1 MSTTAEAL
9 HVTKPDRL
17 RPIMEVG
24 KDFGL
29 LESEII
35 SYGPYKAKV
44 SLEVLK
50 RLESRPE
57 GKLVVV
63 TAITPTRAGE
73 GKTTSAISLTQGLGR
88 IGANVALCLRQPS
101 TGPLFGI
108 KGGGTGGGLAQIV
121 PMEEI
126 NLHFNGDIHAVEA
139 AHNLLAA
146 VIDAAIFHGQLEM
159 GPSFITWPRTLD
171 VNDRALRHIVT
182 GLGGD
187 EHGVPRESSFIIAAA
202 SEIMAILA
210 LAGNLEDLR
219 ARIGRILV
227 AQKKDGSLVTAEDLR
242 VAGAM
247 TVLLKDAL
255 LPNIVQT
262 MEGQPALV
270 HAGPFGNIAHGNN
283 SLLADQIALKLAD
296 IVVTEAGFG
305 AELGLEKF
313 AHIVARYGNL
323 RPAAALVVAT
333 VRALKSHGGV
343 PVAKLGIEDVDA
355 LQRGMENLAAHID
368 IVRAFGMRCVVGINR
383 FPGDTDREL
392 ELVRSMAVDLGADA
406 AVVNDGFSRGGQGS
420 VDLARAVERA
430 VASGSNFAPLYGPGT
445 PIREQITTL
454 ARRLYGAADVELL
467 PECQKRIDWLTERGM
482 GTLPVCMSK
491 THLSLSHNPALKG
504 RPRGFTMPIRN
515 VYPSAG
521 AGFIVALAGDIQ
533 LMPGMGKEPAYTRID
548 IDATGQISG
557 LA

>member
-1 MSTTAEAL
+1 M
-9 HVTKPDRL
+9 
-17 RPIMEVG
+17 
-24 KDFGL
+24 
-29 LESEII
+29 
-35 SYGPYKAKV
+35 
-44 SLEVLK
+44 
-50 RLESRPE
+50 
-57 GKLVVV
+57 VV

-88 IGANVALCLRQPS
+88 IGADVALCLRQPS

-126 NLHFNGDIHAVEA
+126 NLHFTGDIHAVEA

-146 VIDAAIFHGQLEM
+146 VIDATIFHGQLEI

-210 LAGNLEDLR
+210 LASDLEDLR
-219 ARIGRILV
+219 RRVGRIIV
-227 AQKKDGSLVTAEDLR
+227 AQRKDGSFVTAEDLR

-262 MEGQPALV
+262 IEGQPTLV

-296 IVVTEAGFG
+296 VVVTEAGFG
-305 AELGLEKF
+305 ADLGLEKF
-313 AHIVARYGNL
+313 AHIVARYGHL
-323 RPAAALVVAT
+323 RPSAAVLVAT
-333 VRALKSHGGV
+333 VRALKSHGGL
-343 PVAKLGIEDVDA
+343 PMGRLAEENLEA
-355 LQRGMENLAAHID
+355 LKRGAENLAAHID
-368 IVRAFGMRCVVGINR
+368 IVRAFGMRCIVAVNR
-383 FPGDTDREL
+383 FPSDTEREL
-392 ELVRSMAVDLGADA
+392 GLVTDLAMQFGADG
-406 AVVNDGFSRGGQGS
+406 AVVNDGFARGGDGS
-420 VDLARAVERA
+420 IDLAEAVQGATRN
-430 VASGSNFAPLYGPGT
+430 GSNFAPIYPPTT
-445 PIREQITTL
+445 PIREQIQTL
-454 ARRLYGAADVELL
+454 ARRLYGAADVEFL

-491 THLSLSHNPALKG
+491 THLSLSHDPSLKG
-504 RPRGFTMPIRN
+504 RPRGFTLPIRN

-533 LMPGMGKEPAYTRID
+533 LMPGLGKEPAYTRIEL
-548 IDATGQISG
+548 APNGQITG
-557 LA
+557 LT

>member
-1 MSTTAEAL
+1 MSQAARTL
-9 HVTKPDRL
+9 DVPQPHQL

-24 KDFGL
+24 KEFGL
-29 LESEII
+29 LESELI
-35 SYGPYKAKV
+35 SYGPYKAKIN
-44 SLEVLK
+44 LDALK
-50 RLESRPE
+50 RLESRPD
-57 GKLVVV
+57 GRLVVV

-73 GKTTSAISLTQGLGR
+73 GKTTSAISLTEGLGR
-88 IGANVALCLRQPS
+88 IGTKVALCLRQPS

-108 KGGGTGGGLAQIV
+108 KGGGTGGGLAQVV

-126 NLHFNGDIHAVEA
+126 NLHFTGDIHAVEA

-146 VIDAAIFHGQLEM
+146 VIDAALFHGQLEI

-187 EHGVPRESSFIIAAA
+187 EHGITRESSFIIAAA

-210 LAGNLEDLR
+210 LASDLGDLR
-219 ARIGRILV
+219 QRIGRIIV
-227 AQKKDGSLVTAEDLR
+227 AQRKDGSFVTAEDLR

-247 TVLLKDAL
+247 TVLLKEAL

-296 IVVTEAGFG
+296 VVVTEAGFG
-305 AELGLEKF
+305 ADLGLEKF
-313 AHIVARYGNL
+313 AHIVARYGHL

-343 PVAKLGIEDVDA
+343 PLAKLGAEDLDA
-355 LQRGMENLAAHID
+355 LKRGAENLAAHVD
-368 IVRAFGMRCVVGINR
+368 IVKAFGMRAVVGVNR
-383 FPGDTDREL
+383 FPTDTDREL
-392 ELVRSMAVDLGADA
+392 DLVTQLAKEFGADA
-406 AVVNDGFSRGGQGS
+406 AVVNDGFTHGGEG
-420 VDLARAVERA
+420 AVELAEA
-430 VASGSNFAPLYGPGT
+430 VLGVTQNGSHFAPLYPPDA
-445 PIREQITTL
+445 PIREQIQTL
-454 ARRLYGAADVELL
+454 ARRVYGAADVEFL

-491 THLSLSHNPALKG
+491 THLSLSHDPALKG
-504 RPRGFTMPIRN
+504 RPRGFTLPVRN

-521 AGFIVALAGDIQ
+521 AGFVVALAGDIQ
-533 LMPGMGKEPAYTRID
+533 LMPGLGKEPAYTRID
-548 IDATGQISG
+548 IEPSGHITG
-557 LA
+557 LT

>member
-1 MSTTAEAL
+1 MSQIARAL
-9 HVTKPDRL
+9 DVPQSNHL

-24 KDFGL
+24 KAFGL
-29 LESEII
+29 LETDLND
-35 SYGPYKAKV
+35 YGPYKAKI
-44 SLEVLK
+44 SLDALK
-50 RLESRPE
+50 RLENRPD
-57 GKLVVV
+57 GRLVVV

-73 GKTTSAISLTQGLGR
+73 GKTTSAISLTQGVGR
-88 IGANVALCLRQPS
+88 IGTRVALCLRQPS

-108 KGGGTGGGLAQIV
+108 KGGGTGGGMAQIV

-126 NLHFNGDIHAVEA
+126 NLHFTGDIHAVEA

-146 VIDAAIFHGQLEM
+146 VIDAALFHGQLEI

-187 EHGVPRESSFIIAAA
+187 EHGVTRESSFIIAAA

-210 LAGNLEDLR
+210 LASDLGDLR
-219 ARIGRILV
+219 ERIGRIIV
-227 AQKKDGSLVTAEDLR
+227 AQRKDGSFITAADLR

-283 SLLADQIALKLAD
+283 SVL
-296 IVVTEAGFG
+296 
-305 AELGLEKF
+305 
-313 AHIVARYGNL
+313 
-323 RPAAALVVAT
+323 
-333 VRALKSHGGV
+333 ALKSHGGV
-343 PVAKLGIEDVDA
+343 PLAKLGNEDLDA
-355 LQRGMENLAAHID
+355 LKRGAENLAAHID
-368 IVRAFGMRCVVGINR
+368 IVKAFGMRSVVGVNR
-383 FPGDTDREL
+383 FPTDTEREL
-392 ELVRSMAVDLGADA
+392 ELLTELAGEFGADA
-406 AVVNDGFSRGGQGS
+406 AVVNDGFSHGGEG
-420 VDLARAVERA
+420 AVELAEA
-430 VASGSNFAPLYGPGT
+430 VLGATENASNFAPLYAPET
-445 PIREQITTL
+445 PIREQIQTL
-454 ARRLYGAADVELL
+454 AHRVYGAADVEFL

-491 THLSLSHNPALKG
+491 THLSLSHDPALKG
-504 RPRGFTMPIRN
+504 RPRGFTLPVRN

-521 AGFIVALAGDIQ
+521 AGFVVALAGDIQ
-533 LMPGMGKEPAYTRID
+533 LMPGLGKEPAYTRID
-548 IDATGQISG
+548 IDRNGTITG
-557 LA
+557 LT

>member
-1 MSTTAEAL
+1 MSQAAQRL
-9 HVTKPDRL
+9 DVVHPQQL
-17 RPIMEVG
+17 RPVLEIG

-29 LESEII
+29 LDSEMI
-35 SYGPYKAKV
+35 SYGPYKAKI
-44 SLEVLK
+44 SLEALQ
-50 RLESRPE
+50 RLEGRPS
-57 GKLVVV
+57 GRLVVV

-73 GKTTSAISLTQGLGR
+73 GKTTSAIGLTEGLGK

-108 KGGGTGGGLAQIV
+108 KGGGTGGGMAQIV

-126 NLHFNGDIHAVEA
+126 NLHFTGDIHAVEA

-146 VIDAAIFHGQLEM
+146 VIDAAIFHGQLEI

-171 VNDRALRHIVT
+171 VNDRALRHIIT

-210 LAGNLEDLR
+210 LASDLADLR
-219 ARIGRILV
+219 QRIGRIIV
-227 AQKKDGSLVTAEDLR
+227 GQRKDGSFVTAEDLR

-255 LPNIVQT
+255 LPNLVQT

-283 SLLADQIALKLAD
+283 SLLADQVALKLAD

-305 AELGLEKF
+305 ADLGLEKF
-313 AHIVARYGNL
+313 AHIVARYGHL
-323 RPAAALVVAT
+323 KPAAALVVAT

-343 PVAKLGIEDVDA
+343 ALAKLGTENLEA
-355 LQRGMENLAAHID
+355 LRSGAENLAAHID
-368 IVRAFGMRCVVGINR
+368 IVQAFGMRGVVAINR
-383 FPGDTDREL
+383 FPSDTDREL
-392 ELVRSMAVDLGADA
+392 KLLQELALQFGADA
-406 AVVNDGFSRGGQGS
+406 AVVNDGYGRGGEG
-420 VDLARAVERA
+420 AVELAEA
-430 VASGSNFAPLYGPGT
+430 VQAVTKSGSNFAPLNTPET
-445 PIREQITTL
+445 PIREQILTL
-454 ARRLYGAADVELL
+454 ARRVYGAADVEFL
-467 PECQKRIDWLTERGM
+467 PECQKRIDWLTEQGM

-521 AGFIVALAGDIQ
+521 AGFVVALAGDIQ
-533 LMPGMGKEPAYTRID
+533 LMPGLGKEPAYTRID
-548 IDATGQISG
+548 IDATGAITG
-557 LA
+557 LT

>member
-1 MSTTAEAL
+1 
-9 HVTKPDRL
+9 
-17 RPIMEVG
+17 
-24 KDFGL
+24 
-29 LESEII
+29 
-35 SYGPYKAKV
+35 
-44 SLEVLK
+44 
-50 RLESRPE
+50 
-57 GKLVVV
+57 
-63 TAITPTRAGE
+63 
-73 GKTTSAISLTQGLGR
+73 
-88 IGANVALCLRQPS
+88 
-101 TGPLFGI
+101 
-108 KGGGTGGGLAQIV
+108 
-121 PMEEI
+121 
-126 NLHFNGDIHAVEA
+126 
-139 AHNLLAA
+139 
-146 VIDAAIFHGQLEM
+146 M

-187 EHGVPRESSFIIAAA
+187 EHGVPHESSFIIAAA

-210 LAGNLEDLR
+210 LAANLGDLR
-219 ARIGRILV
+219 ERIGRILV
-227 AQKKDGSLVTAEDLR
+227 AQRKDGSLVTAEDLR

-247 TVLLKDAL
+247 TVLLKEAL

-305 AELGLEKF
+305 SDLGLEKF

-343 PVAKLGIEDVDA
+343 AVAKLGIEDIDA

-392 ELVRSMAVDLGADA
+392 ELVQRMAVELGAHA
-406 AVVNDGFSRGGQGS
+406 AVVNDGFSRGGEGS

-430 VASGSNFAPLYGPGT
+430 VATGSHFAPLYQPGT
-445 PIREQITTL
+445 PIREQITML
-454 ARRLYGAADVELL
+454 AQRLYGAADVELL

-504 RPRGFTMPIRN
+504 RPRGFTLPIRN

-533 LMPGMGKEPAYTRID
+533 LMPGLGKEPAYTRID
-548 IDATGQISG
+548 IDAAGRISG

>member
-1 MSTTAEAL
+1 MSQAARAFDVVE
-9 HVTKPDRL
+9 PFRI
-17 RPIMEVG
+17 RPVMEVG
-24 KDFGL
+24 KAFGL
-29 LESEII
+29 QESEMI
-35 SYGPYKAKV
+35 SYGPHKAKIT
-44 SLEVLK
+44 LDVLR
-50 RLESRPE
+50 RLRDRPD
-57 GKLVVV
+57 GQLVVV

-88 IGANVALCLRQPS
+88 IGAKVALCLRQPS

-108 KGGGTGGGLAQIV
+108 KGGGTGGGRAQIV

-126 NLHFNGDIHAVEA
+126 NLHFTGDIHAVEA

-146 VIDAAIFHGQLEM
+146 VIDSAIFHGQLEI

-210 LAGNLEDLR
+210 LASDLQDLR
-219 ARIGRILV
+219 QRVGRIVV
-227 AQKKDGSLVTAEDLR
+227 AQRKDGSFVTAEDLR

-255 LPNIVQT
+255 LPNLVQT
-262 MEGQPALV
+262 MEGQPTLV

-305 AELGLEKF
+305 ADLGLEKF
-313 AHIVARYGNL
+313 AHIVARYGHL
-323 RPAAALVVAT
+323 KPAAAVIVAT

-343 PVAKLGIEDVDA
+343 PAARLNEENADA
-355 LQRGMENLAAHID
+355 LRRGSENLAAHID
-368 IVRAFGMRCVVGINR
+368 IVRAFGMRCVVGVNR

-392 ELVRSMAVDLGADA
+392 AIVTELAAQFGADA
-406 AVVNDGFSRGGQGS
+406 AVVHDGFGRGGEGS
-420 VDLARAVERA
+420 LELAEAVSSAIQR
-430 VASGSNFAPLYGPGT
+430 GSTFAPLYGPDT
-445 PIREQITTL
+445 PIRDQILTL
-454 ARRLYGAADVELL
+454 AQRLYGAADVEFL
-467 PECQKRIDWLTERGM
+467 PECQKRMDWLTERGM

-491 THLSLSHNPALKG
+491 THLSLSHNPSLKG

-521 AGFIVALAGDIQ
+521 AGFVVALAGDIQ
-533 LMPGMGKEPAYTRID
+533 LMPGLGKEPAYTRID
-548 IDATGQISG
+548 IDRTGAITG
-557 LA
+557 LT

>member
-1 MSTTAEAL
+1 MSTTAQPL
-9 HVTKPDRL
+9 HVTNTPRL

-44 SLEVLK
+44 SLDVLK

-88 IGANVALCLRQPS
+88 VGVRVALCLRQPS

-108 KGGGTGGGLAQIV
+108 KGGGTGGGQAQIV
-121 PMEEI
+121 PMEDI

-210 LAGNLEDLR
+210 LARNMEDLR
-219 ARIGRILV
+219 GRIGRVLV
-227 AQKKDGSLVTAEDLR
+227 AQRKDGSLVTAEDLR

-305 AELGLEKF
+305 SDLGLEKF

-343 PVAKLGIEDVDA
+343 PAARLGLEDIDA

-383 FPGDTDREL
+383 FPGDSDQEL
-392 ELVRSMAVDLGADA
+392 ALVERMAVELGADA
-406 AVVNDGFSRGGQGS
+406 AVVNDGFSQGGEGS

-430 VASGSNFAPLYGPGT
+430 VAAGSRFAPLYQPGT

-454 ARRLYGAADVELL
+454 AQRLYGAADVELL

-504 RPRGFTMPIRN
+504 RPRGFTLPIRN

-533 LMPGMGKEPAYTRID
+533 LMPGLGKEPAYTRID
-548 IDATGQISG
+548 IDATGRITG

>member
-1 MSTTAEAL
+1 MSQPA
-9 HVTKPDRL
+9 KGFDPMPSDRL
-17 RPIMEVG
+17 RPAIDIG
-24 KDFGL
+24 TDFGL
-29 LESEII
+29 LESELI
-35 SYGPYKAKV
+35 SYGPHKAKI
-44 SLEVLK
+44 SLDVLK
-50 RLESRPE
+50 RLKSRRE
-57 GKLVVV
+57 GRLVVV
-63 TAITPTRAGE
+63 TAITPTRLGE
-73 GKTTSAISLTQGLGR
+73 GKTTTAISLTQGLGR

-108 KGGGTGGGLAQIV
+108 KGGGTGGGMAQVV
-121 PMEEI
+121 PMDEI
-126 NLHFNGDIHAVEA
+126 NLHFTGDIHAVEA

-146 VIDAAIFHGQLEM
+146 VIDAAIFHGQLEV

-182 GLGGD
+182 GLGGA

-210 LAGNLEDLR
+210 LASDLEDLR
-219 ARIGRILV
+219 HRVGRIIV
-227 AQKKDGSLVTAEDLR
+227 AQRKDGSFITAEDLR

-255 LPNIVQT
+255 LPNLVQT

-305 AELGLEKF
+305 ADLGLEKF
-313 AHIVARYGNL
+313 AHIVARYGHL
-323 RPAAALVVAT
+323 RPEAALVVAT

-343 PVAKLGIEDVDA
+343 PITKLGSEDLDA
-355 LQRGMENLAAHID
+355 LRRGAENLAAHID
-368 IVRAFGMRCVVGINR
+368 IVRAFGMRCVVGVNR
-383 FPGDTDREL
+383 FPTDTDREL
-392 ELVRSMAVDLGADA
+392 KLLTELAIQFGADA
-406 AVVNDGFSRGGQGS
+406 AVVNDGFSDGGEGAME
-420 VDLARAVERA
+420 LAEAVLETTK
-430 VASGSNFAPLYGPGT
+430 SGSDFTPLYPEGT
-445 PIREQITTL
+445 PIREQILTL
-454 ARRLYGAADVELL
+454 ARRLYGAADVEFL
-467 PECQKRIDWLTERGM
+467 PECQKRIDWLAERGM

-491 THLSLSHNPALKG
+491 THLSLSHDPTLKG

-521 AGFIVALAGDIQ
+521 AGFVVALAGDIQ
-533 LMPGMGKEPAYTRID
+533 LMPGLGKEPAYTRID
-548 IDATGQISG
+548 IDANGTISG
-557 LA
+557 LT

>member
-1 MSTTAEAL
+1 MGQPMKAL
-9 HVTKPDRL
+9 EVPQPRL
-17 RPIMEVG
+17 RPITEVG
-24 KDFGL
+24 TEFGL
-29 LESEII
+29 LESELI
-35 SYGPYKAKV
+35 SYGPYKAKI
-44 SLEVLK
+44 SLDALK
-50 RLESRPE
+50 RLQNRPD
-57 GKLVVV
+57 GRLVVV

-88 IGANVALCLRQPS
+88 IGTNVALCLRQPS

-108 KGGGTGGGLAQIV
+108 KGGGTGGGMAQIV

-126 NLHFNGDIHAVEA
+126 NLHFTGDIHAVEA

-146 VIDAAIFHGQLEM
+146 VIDAALFHGQLEI

-187 EHGVPRESSFIIAAA
+187 EHGITRESSFIIAAA

-210 LAGNLEDLR
+210 LASDLGDLR
-219 ARIGRILV
+219 ERIGRIIV
-227 AQKKDGSLVTAEDLR
+227 AQRKDGSFVTAEDLR

-247 TVLLKDAL
+247 TVLLKEAL

-296 IVVTEAGFG
+296 VVVTEAGFG
-305 AELGLEKF
+305 ADLGLEKF
-313 AHIVARYGNL
+313 AHIVARYGHL
-323 RPAAALVVAT
+323 RPAAALLVAT

-343 PVAKLGIEDVDA
+343 PPAKLGNEDLDA
-355 LQRGMENLAAHID
+355 LKRGAENLAAHID
-368 IVRAFGMRCVVGINR
+368 IVKAFGMCSVVGVNR
-383 FPGDTDREL
+383 FPTDTEREL
-392 ELVRSMAVDLGADA
+392 ELLTELALELGADA
-406 AVVNDGFSRGGQGS
+406 AVINDGFSHGGEGS
-420 VDLARAVERA
+420 IELANAVLA
-430 VASGSNFAPLYGPGT
+430 ATQNGSNFAPLYPPET
-445 PIREQITTL
+445 PIREQIQTL
-454 ARRLYGAADVELL
+454 ARRVYGAADVEFL
-467 PECQKRIDWLTERGM
+467 PECQKRIDWLTDRGM

-491 THLSLSHNPALKG
+491 THLSLSHDPALKG
-504 RPRGFTMPIRN
+504 RPRGFTLPIRN

-533 LMPGMGKEPAYTRID
+533 LMPGLGKEPAYTRID
-548 IDATGQISG
+548 IDASGDITG
-557 LA
+557 LT

>member
-1 MSTTAEAL
+1 MSQTARSL
-9 HVTKPDRL
+9 DVPQPRRL
-17 RPIMEVG
+17 RPITEVG
-24 KDFGL
+24 KEFGL
-29 LESEII
+29 LQSELI
-35 SYGPYKAKV
+35 SYGPYKAKI

-50 RLESRPE
+50 RLDNRPD
-57 GKLVVV
+57 GKLIVV

-73 GKTTSAISLTQGLGR
+73 GKTTSAIALTEGLGR
-88 IGANVALCLRQPS
+88 IGTNVALCLRQPS

-108 KGGGTGGGLAQIV
+108 KGGGTGGGRAQIV

-126 NLHFNGDIHAVEA
+126 NLHFTGDIHAVEA

-146 VIDAAIFHGQLEM
+146 VIDAALFHGQLEI

-187 EHGVPRESSFIIAAA
+187 EHGITRESSFIIAAA

-210 LAGNLEDLR
+210 LAADLEDLR
-219 ARIGRILV
+219 ARIGRIIV
-227 AQKKDGSLVTAEDLR
+227 AQRKDGSFVTAEDLR

-296 IVVTEAGFG
+296 VVVTEAGFG
-305 AELGLEKF
+305 ADLGLEKF
-313 AHIVARYGNL
+313 AHIVARYGHL

-343 PVAKLGIEDVDA
+343 PVAKLGNEDLDA
-355 LQRGMENLAAHID
+355 LQRGAENLAAHVD
-368 IVRAFGMRCVVGINR
+368 IVKAFGMRSVVGVNR
-383 FPGDTDREL
+383 FPTDTEREL
-392 ELVRSMAVDLGADA
+392 ELLTKLALEFGADA
-406 AVVNDGFSRGGQGS
+406 AVVNDGFSHGGEG
-420 VDLARAVERA
+420 AVELAEA
-430 VASGSNFAPLYGPGT
+430 VLGATQNGSHFAPLYTPDT
-445 PIREQITTL
+445 PIREQIQTL
-454 ARRLYGAADVELL
+454 ARRVYGAADVEFL

-491 THLSLSHNPALKG
+491 THLSLSHDPALKG
-504 RPRGFTMPIRN
+504 RPRGFTLPIRN

-533 LMPGMGKEPAYTRID
+533 LMPGLGKEPAYTRID
-548 IDATGQISG
+548 IDPSGRITG
-557 LA
+557 LT

>member
-1 MSTTAEAL
+1 
-9 HVTKPDRL
+9 
-17 RPIMEVG
+17 MEVG
-24 KDFGL
+24 RELGL
-29 LESEII
+29 RESEVI

-44 SLEVLK
+44 SLGALDRVHD
-50 RLESRPE
+50 RPD

-88 IGANVALCLRQPS
+88 IGAKVALCLRQPS

-108 KGGGTGGGLAQIV
+108 KGGGTGGGKAQVV

-126 NLHFNGDIHAVEA
+126 NLHFNGDFHAVEA

-146 VIDAAIFHGQLEM
+146 VIDSAIFHGQLQA

-182 GLGGD
+182 GLGGV

-202 SEIMAILA
+202 SELMAILA
-210 LAGNLEDLR
+210 LASDMADLR
-219 ARIGRILV
+219 ERIARIIVTQR
-227 AQKKDGSLVTAEDLR
+227 KDGSFVTAEDLR
-242 VAGAM
+242 VTGAM
-247 TVLLKDAL
+247 TVLMKDAL
-255 LPNIVQT
+255 LPNLVQT
-262 MEGQPALV
+262 MEGQPALI

-305 AELGLEKF
+305 ADLGLEKF

-343 PVAKLGIEDVDA
+343 SLAKLGDENVEA
-355 LQRGMENLAAHID
+355 LKRGMENLAAHVD
-368 IVRAFGMRCVVGINR
+368 IVKAFGMRCVVGINR
-383 FPGDTDREL
+383 FPTDTDREL
-392 ELVRSMAVDLGADA
+392 DLVKTMAREYGADA
-406 AVVNDGFSRGGQGS
+406 AVVNDGFTRGGDGS
-420 VDLARAVERA
+420 VELATAVQA
-430 VASGSNFAPLYGPGT
+430 AANSGSHFAPLYPPGT
-445 PIREQITTL
+445 PIREQIETV
-454 ARRLYGAADVELL
+454 ARRLYGADGVEFL
-467 PECQKRIDWLTERGM
+467 PDCQKRIDWLTERGM

-491 THLSLSHNPALKG
+491 THLSLSHDPSLKG
-504 RPRGFTMPIRN
+504 RPRGFTIPVRN

-533 LMPGMGKEPAYTRID
+533 LMPGLGKEPAYTRID
-548 IDATGQISG
+548 IDANGVISG
-557 LA
+557 LT

>member
-1 MSTTAEAL
+1 MSQTARAL
-9 HVTKPDRL
+9 DLPQSRRL
-17 RPIMEVG
+17 RPIMDVG
-24 KDFGL
+24 KEFGL
-29 LESEII
+29 LESELI
-35 SYGPYKAKV
+35 SYGPYKAKI
-44 SLEVLK
+44 SLDALK
-50 RLESRPE
+50 RLKSRPD
-57 GKLVVV
+57 GRLVVV

-88 IGANVALCLRQPS
+88 IGTRVALCLRQPS

-108 KGGGTGGGLAQIV
+108 KGGGTGGGRAQIV

-126 NLHFNGDIHAVEA
+126 NLHFTGDIHAVEA

-146 VIDAAIFHGQLEM
+146 VIDAALFHGQLEI

-187 EHGVPRESSFIIAAA
+187 EHGITRESSFIIAAA

-210 LAGNLEDLR
+210 LAADLEDLR
-219 ARIGRILV
+219 ARIGRIIV
-227 AQKKDGSLVTAEDLR
+227 AQRKDGSFVTAEDLR

-296 IVVTEAGFG
+296 VVVTEAGFG
-305 AELGLEKF
+305 ADLGLEKF
-313 AHIVARYGNL
+313 AHIVARYGHL

-343 PVAKLGIEDVDA
+343 PMAKLAAEDLDA
-355 LQRGMENLAAHID
+355 LRRGAENLAAHID
-368 IVRAFGMRCVVGINR
+368 IVKAFGMRSVVGVNR
-383 FPGDTDREL
+383 FPPDTEPEL
-392 ELVRSMAVDLGADA
+392 ELLTELAREFGADA
-406 AVVNDGFSRGGQGS
+406 AVVNDGFGRGGDG
-420 VDLARAVERA
+420 AVELAEA
-430 VASGSNFAPLYGPGT
+430 VLGATQNGSNFAPLYPPET
-445 PIREQITTL
+445 PIREQIQTL
-454 ARRLYGAADVELL
+454 ARRVYGAADVEFL

-491 THLSLSHNPALKG
+491 THLSLSHDPALKG
-504 RPRGFTMPIRN
+504 RPRGFTLPIRN

-521 AGFIVALAGDIQ
+521 AGFVVALAGDIQ
-533 LMPGMGKEPAYTRID
+533 LMPGLGKEPAYTRID
-548 IDATGQISG
+548 IEPNGLITG
-557 LA
+557 LT

>member
-1 MSTTAEAL
+1 MRAVDAPQP
-9 HVTKPDRL
+9 HRL

-24 KDFGL
+24 KEFGL
-29 LESEII
+29 LESELI
-35 SYGPYKAKV
+35 SYGPYKAKI
-44 SLEVLK
+44 SPDALRRLK
-50 RLESRPE
+50 NRPD
-57 GKLVVV
+57 GRLVVV

-88 IGANVALCLRQPS
+88 IGTNVALCLRQPS

-108 KGGGTGGGLAQIV
+108 KGGGTGGGMAQIV

-126 NLHFNGDIHAVEA
+126 NLHFTGDIHAVEA

-146 VIDAAIFHGQLEM
+146 VIDAALFHGQLEI

-187 EHGVPRESSFIIAAA
+187 EHGVTRESSFIIAAA

-210 LAGNLEDLR
+210 LASDLGDLR
-219 ARIGRILV
+219 QRIGRIIV
-227 AQKKDGSLVTAEDLR
+227 AQRRDGSLVTAEDLR

-247 TVLLKDAL
+247 TVLLRDAL

-296 IVVTEAGFG
+296 VVVTEAGFG
-305 AELGLEKF
+305 ADLGLEKF
-313 AHIVARYGNL
+313 AHIVARYGHL
-323 RPAAALVVAT
+323 RPTAALVVAT
-333 VRALKSHGGV
+333 VRALKSHGGL
-343 PVAKLGIEDVDA
+343 PQAKLGNEDIDA
-355 LQRGMENLAAHID
+355 LKRGAENLAAHID
-368 IVRAFGMRCVVGINR
+368 IVKAFGMRSVVGVNR
-383 FPGDTDREL
+383 FPTDTEREL
-392 ELVRSMAVDLGADA
+392 KLLIELAQEFGADA
-406 AVVNDGFSRGGQGS
+406 SVVNDGFAHGGEGAIELAEAMLGAMENGS
-420 VDLARAVERA
+420 H
-430 VASGSNFAPLYGPGT
+430 FAPLYPPDT
-445 PIREQITTL
+445 PIREQIQTL
-454 ARRLYGAADVELL
+454 ARRVYGAADVEFL
-467 PECQKRIDWLTERGM
+467 PECQKRIDWLIERGM

-491 THLSLSHNPALKG
+491 THLSLSHDPALKG
-504 RPRGFTMPIRN
+504 RPRGFTLPIRN

-533 LMPGMGKEPAYTRID
+533 LMPGLGKEPAYTRID
-548 IDATGQISG
+548 IDASGQITG
-557 LA
+557 LT

>member
-1 MSTTAEAL
+1 MSEPAQAL
-9 HVTKPDRL
+9 DIVRPERL
-17 RPIMEVG
+17 RPVMEVG
-24 KDFGL
+24 KEFGL
-29 LESEII
+29 LESEMI
-35 SYGPYKAKV
+35 SYGPYKAKI
-44 SLEVLK
+44 SLDVLK
-50 RLESRPE
+50 RLEARPE
-57 GKLVVV
+57 GRLVVV

-108 KGGGTGGGLAQIV
+108 KGGGTGGGMAQVV

-126 NLHFNGDIHAVEA
+126 NLHFTGDIHAVEA

-146 VIDAAIFHGQLEM
+146 VIDAAIFHGQLQI
-159 GPSFITWPRTLD
+159 GPSFVTWPRTLD

-210 LAGNLEDLR
+210 LAGDLGDLR
-219 ARIGRILV
+219 QRVGRIIV
-227 AQKKDGSLVTAEDLR
+227 AQRKDGSFVTAEDLR

-255 LPNIVQT
+255 LPNLVQT

-305 AELGLEKF
+305 SDLGLEKF
-313 AHIVARYGNL
+313 AHIVARYGHL

-343 PVAKLGIEDVDA
+343 ALAKLGTEDLDA
-355 LQRGMENLAAHID
+355 LRRGAENLAAHID
-368 IVRAFGMRCVVGINR
+368 IVKAFGMRSVVGVNR
-383 FPGDTDREL
+383 FPTDTDREL
-392 ELVRSMAVDLGADA
+392 GLLTELASQFGADA
-406 AVVNDGFSRGGQGS
+406 AVVNDGFNRGGEGTTELAQPVCSAQSRGNAHTGS
-420 VDLARAVERA
+420 DPDPG
-430 VASGSNFAPLYGPGT
+430 ASGLWCRRRRVSTRVPEAYRLAHRTGNGKFAGLHVEDASLAVSRSVTEGP
-445 PIREQITTL
+445 PP
-454 ARRLYGAADVELL
+454 RLHHAH
-467 PECQKRIDWLTERGM
+467 
-482 GTLPVCMSK
+482 S
-491 THLSLSHNPALKG
+491 
-504 RPRGFTMPIRN
+504 
-515 VYPSAG
+515 
-521 AGFIVALAGDIQ
+521 
-533 LMPGMGKEPAYTRID
+533 
-548 IDATGQISG
+548 
-557 LA
+557 

>member
-1 MSTTAEAL
+1 MSETARAL
-9 HVTKPDRL
+9 DVQEPHQL

-24 KDFGL
+24 HEFGL
-29 LESEII
+29 LGSELI

-44 SLEVLK
+44 SLDALK
-50 RLESRPE
+50 RLDKRPE

-88 IGANVALCLRQPS
+88 IGTKVALCLRQPS

-108 KGGGTGGGLAQIV
+108 KGGGTGGGMAQIV

-126 NLHFNGDIHAVEA
+126 NLHFTGDIHAVEA

-146 VIDAAIFHGQLEM
+146 VIEAALFHGQLEI

-187 EHGVPRESSFIIAAA
+187 EHGITRESSFIIAAA

-210 LAGNLEDLR
+210 LASDLADLR
-219 ARIGRILV
+219 QRIGRIIV
-227 AQKKDGSLVTAEDLR
+227 AQRKDGSFVTAEDLR

-247 TVLLKDAL
+247 TVLLKEAL

-296 IVVTEAGFG
+296 VVVTEAGFG
-305 AELGLEKF
+305 ADLGLEKF
-313 AHIVARYGNL
+313 AHIVARYGHL
-323 RPAAALVVAT
+323 QPAAALVVAT

-343 PVAKLGIEDVDA
+343 PLAKLGAEDLDA
-355 LQRGMENLAAHID
+355 LRRGAENLAAHID
-368 IVRAFGMRCVVGINR
+368 IVKAFGMRPVVGVNR
-383 FPGDTDREL
+383 FPTDTDREL
-392 ELVRSMAVDLGADA
+392 DLLTRLAMDYGADA
-406 AVVNDGFSRGGQGS
+406 AVVNDGFTHGGDGALE
-420 VDLARAVERA
+420 LAEAVLGATRK
-430 VASGSNFAPLYGPGT
+430 VGNFAPLYAPDT
-445 PIREQITTL
+445 PIREQIQTL
-454 ARRLYGAADVELL
+454 ARRIYGATDVEFL

-491 THLSLSHNPALKG
+491 THLSLSHDPALKG
-504 RPRGFTMPIRN
+504 RPRGFTLPVRN

-521 AGFIVALAGDIQ
+521 AGFVVALAGDIQ
-533 LMPGMGKEPAYTRID
+533 LMPGLGREPAYRRID
-548 IDATGQISG
+548 IEPSGQITG
-557 LA
+557 LT

>member
-1 MSTTAEAL
+1 MT
-9 HVTKPDRL
+9 L
-17 RPIMEVG
+17 RPILQVG
-24 KDFGL
+24 KGLGL
-29 LESEII
+29 LDSEII
-35 SYGPYKAKV
+35 SYGPYKAKI
-44 SLEVLK
+44 SLDALD
-50 RLESRPE
+50 RLRDRPD

-73 GKTTSAISLTQGLGR
+73 GKTTSAISLTQGLGLV
-88 IGANVALCLRQPS
+88 GASVALCLRQPS

-108 KGGGTGGGLAQIV
+108 KGGGTGGGMAQLV

-126 NLHFNGDIHAVEA
+126 NLHFNGDFHAVEA

-146 VIDAAIFHGQLEM
+146 VIDSAIFHGQLQA

-182 GLGGD
+182 GLGGV

-202 SEIMAILA
+202 SELMAILA
-210 LAGNLEDLR
+210 LARDLPDLR
-219 ARIGRILV
+219 TRIARIIVTQR
-227 AQKKDGSLVTAEDLR
+227 KDGSFVTAEDLR

-247 TVLLKDAL
+247 TVLMKDAL
-255 LPNIVQT
+255 LPNLVQT

-296 IVVTEAGFG
+296 FVVTEAGFG
-305 AELGLEKF
+305 ADLGLEKF

-343 PVAKLGIEDVDA
+343 PLASLGLENVEA
-355 LQRGMENLAAHID
+355 LRRGMENLAAHLD
-368 IVRAFGMRCVVGINR
+368 IVKAFGMRSVVGINR
-383 FPGDTDREL
+383 FPTDTRREL
-392 ELVRSMAVDLGADA
+392 DLVQSMAREFGADA
-406 AVVNDGFSRGGQGS
+406 AVVNDGFARGGEGS
-420 VDLARAVERA
+420 LELAEAVRAA
-430 VASGSNFAPLYGPGT
+430 ATSGSSFAPLYPPDT
-445 PIREQITTL
+445 PIREQIETV
-454 ARRLYGAADVELL
+454 ARRLYGADGVEFL

-491 THLSLSHNPALKG
+491 THLSLSHDPALKG
-504 RPRGFTMPIRN
+504 RPRGFTLPVRN

-533 LMPGMGKEPAYTRID
+533 LMPGLGKEPAYTRID
-548 IDATGQISG
+548 IDSTGTITG
-557 LA
+557 LT

>member
-1 MSTTAEAL
+1 MSQPAEKFEVAR
-9 HVTKPDRL
+9 PQGL
-17 RPIMEVG
+17 RPVMEIG
-24 KDFGL
+24 TEFGL
-29 LESEII
+29 LESEMI
-35 SYGPYKAKV
+35 SYGPHKAKIK
-44 SLEVLK
+44 LDVLK
-50 RLESRPE
+50 RLQGRPD
-57 GKLVVV
+57 GRLVVV

-73 GKTTSAISLTQGLGR
+73 GKTTSAIGLTQGLGK

-121 PMEEI
+121 PMDEI
-126 NLHFNGDIHAVEA
+126 NLHFTGDIHAVEA

-146 VIDAAIFHGQLEM
+146 VIDAAMFHGQLEI

-210 LAGNLEDLR
+210 LATDLEDLR
-219 ARIGRILV
+219 RRIGRIIV
-227 AQKKDGSLVTAEDLR
+227 AQRKDGSFVTAEDLH

-255 LPNIVQT
+255 LPNLVQT
-262 MEGQPALV
+262 MEGQPTLV

-283 SLLADQIALKLAD
+283 SLLADQMALKLAD

-305 AELGLEKF
+305 ADLGLEKF
-313 AHIVARYGNL
+313 AHIVARYGHL
-323 RPAAALVVAT
+323 RPAAALLVAT
-333 VRALKSHGGV
+333 VRALKSHGGL
-343 PVAKLGIEDVDA
+343 PLARLASEDLDA
-355 LQRGMENLAAHID
+355 LRRGADNLAAHID
-368 IVRAFGMRCVVGINR
+368 IVRAFGMHCVVAINR
-383 FPGDTDREL
+383 FPSDTDREL
-392 ELVRSMAVDLGADA
+392 SLLTELAAHLGADA
-406 AVVNDGFSRGGQGS
+406 AVVNDGFSRGGDG
-420 VDLARAVERA
+420 AVELAEA
-430 VASGSNFAPLYGPGT
+430 VLNSTNNGSQFSPLYPEGT
-445 PIREQITTL
+445 PIREQILTL
-454 ARRLYGAADVELL
+454 ARRLYGAADVEFL
-467 PECQKRIDWLTERGM
+467 PECQKRIDWLTERAM

-491 THLSLSHNPALKG
+491 THLSLSHDPTLKG

-533 LMPGMGKEPAYTRID
+533 LMPGLGKEPAYTRID
-548 IDATGQISG
+548 IDPNGTISG
-557 LA
+557 LM

>member
-1 MSTTAEAL
+1 
-9 HVTKPDRL
+9 
-17 RPIMEVG
+17 
-24 KDFGL
+24 L
-29 LESEII
+29 LESELI
-35 SYGPYKAKV
+35 SYGPYKAKI
-44 SLEVLK
+44 SLDALK
-50 RLESRPE
+50 RLKARPD
-57 GKLVVV
+57 GRLVVV

-88 IGANVALCLRQPS
+88 IGTRVALCLRQPS

-108 KGGGTGGGLAQIV
+108 KGGGTGGGMAQIV

-126 NLHFNGDIHAVEA
+126 NLHFTGDIHAVEA

-146 VIDAAIFHGQLEM
+146 VIDAALFHGQLEI

-187 EHGVPRESSFIIAAA
+187 EHGITRESSFIIAAA

-210 LAGNLEDLR
+210 LAADLEDLR
-219 ARIGRILV
+219 KRIGRIIV
-227 AQKKDGSLVTAEDLR
+227 AQHKDGSFVTAEDLR

-262 MEGQPALV
+262 MEGQPTLV

-296 IVVTEAGFG
+296 VVVTEAGFG
-305 AELGLEKF
+305 ADLGLEKF
-313 AHIVARYGNL
+313 AHIVARYGHL

-343 PVAKLGIEDVDA
+343 PLAKLGTEDLDA
-355 LQRGMENLAAHID
+355 LRRGAENLAAHID
-368 IVRAFGMRCVVGINR
+368 IVKAFGMRSVVGVNR
-383 FPGDTDREL
+383 FPTDTEREL
-392 ELVRSMAVDLGADA
+392 EVLTELAGEFGADA
-406 AVVNDGFSRGGQGS
+406 AVVNDGFGRGGEG
-420 VDLARAVERA
+420 AVELAEA
-430 VASGSNFAPLYGPGT
+430 VLGATQDGSDFAPLYPPET
-445 PIREQITTL
+445 PIREQIQTL
-454 ARRLYGAADVELL
+454 ARRVYGAADVEFL

-482 GTLPVCMSK
+482 GSLPVCMSK
-491 THLSLSHNPALKG
+491 THLSLSHDPTLKG
-504 RPRGFTMPIRN
+504 RPRGFTLPVRN

-521 AGFIVALAGDIQ
+521 AGFVVALAGDIQ
-533 LMPGMGKEPAYTRID
+533 LMPGLGREPAYTRID
-548 IDATGQISG
+548 IEPSGQITG
-557 LA
+557 LT

>member
-1 MSTTAEAL
+1 MSQAAAAFD
-9 HVTKPDRL
+9 VV
-17 RPIMEVG
+17 RPQRIRPVMEIG
-24 KDFGL
+24 KEFGL
-29 LESEII
+29 LESEMI
-35 SYGPYKAKV
+35 SYGPFKAKI
-44 SLEVLK
+44 SLDVLK
-50 RLESRPE
+50 RLAARPD
-57 GKLVVV
+57 GRLVVV

-108 KGGGTGGGLAQIV
+108 KGGGTGGGMAQIV

-126 NLHFNGDIHAVEA
+126 NLHFTGDIHAVEA

-146 VIDAAIFHGQLEM
+146 VIDAAIFHGQLQI
-159 GPSFITWPRTLD
+159 GPSFVTWPRTLD

-210 LAGNLEDLR
+210 LASDLEDLR
-219 ARIGRILV
+219 QRVGRIIV
-227 AQKKDGSLVTAEDLR
+227 GQRKDGSFVTTEDLR

-255 LPNIVQT
+255 LPNLVQT

-296 IVVTEAGFG
+296 IVITEAGFG
-305 AELGLEKF
+305 SDLGLEKF
-313 AHIVARYGNL
+313 AHIVARYGHL

-343 PVAKLGIEDVDA
+343 PLARLGSEDTDA
-355 LQRGMENLAAHID
+355 LQRGAENLAAHID
-368 IVRAFGMRCVVGINR
+368 IVRAFGMRCVVAVNR
-383 FPGDTDREL
+383 FPTDTDREL
-392 ELVRSMAVDLGADA
+392 KQLTDLAMRFGADA
-406 AVVNDGFSRGGQGS
+406 AVVNDGFSRGGEGTTELAQAVLDATNNGGS
-420 VDLARAVERA
+420 
-430 VASGSNFAPLYGPGT
+430 FAPLNPAGT
-445 PIREQITTL
+445 PIRDQILTL
-454 ARRLYGAADVELL
+454 ARRLYGGADVEFL

-491 THLSLSHNPALKG
+491 THLSLSHDPSLKG
-504 RPRGFTMPIRN
+504 RPRGFVMPIRN

-521 AGFIVALAGDIQ
+521 AGFVVALAGDIQ
-533 LMPGMGKEPAYTRID
+533 LMPGLGKEPAYTRID
-548 IDATGQISG
+548 IDKNGIISG
-557 LA
+557 LT